1 MAAMRVTNECLRFAQ
16 MWYLVQVYMN
26 SKFTGEARKKYIFLK
41 KFGKK
46 KIFTFTGYVV
56 F

>member
-26 SKFTGEARKKYIFLK
+26 SKFTGEARKKYILK

-46 KIFTFTGYVV
+46 KYSLLPGMLYFK
-56 F
+56 